1 MPIRVLGERYMK
13 ENLFFRILKTEK
25 KKYNIIEKGMVK
37 NSGFLP
43 SRNMRGIIPQ
53 EYCIEIITTIPER
66 KNIVELID

>member
-1 MPIRVLGERYMK
+1 MK

-37 NSGFLP
+37 KTGFL
-43 SRNMRGIIPQ
+43 SRRNMSGIIPQ

-66 KNIVELID
+66 KNIIELID